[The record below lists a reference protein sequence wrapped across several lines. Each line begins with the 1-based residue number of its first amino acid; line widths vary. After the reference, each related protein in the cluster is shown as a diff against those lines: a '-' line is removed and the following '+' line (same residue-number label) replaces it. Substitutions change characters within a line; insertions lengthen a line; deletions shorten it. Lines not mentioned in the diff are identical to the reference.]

1 MEIRGM
7 KISGLDATRVR
18 DALRAFLEIE
28 TPRSFENGEFKVE
41 RKFLKADF
49 LAKELGLSEDAAAAL
64 LADLIDEGYID
75 QHKLTPTHRG
85 MALSQAEHRERLP
98 LNEADRILGEF
109 LDAVRKVNARP
120 DARILVKRVYVFGSY
135 LKGAATVGDIDL
147 LVEMP
152 LPEDCEPEDMDE
164 LDEVTEEIKISD
176 YLSFHAEWD
185 EVAATAEKK
194 LIYDHDAPA

>member
-7 KISGLDATRVR
+7 KISGLDAMRVR
-18 DALRAFLEIE
+18 DALRAFLEVE
-28 TPRSFENGEFKVE
+28 TRRSFENGQLKTE
-41 RKFLKADF
+41 RKILKADF
-49 LAKELGLSEDAAAAL
+49 LANELDLSEDAAATL
-64 LADLIDEGYID
+64 LADLIAEGYID
-75 QHKLTPTHRG
+75 PHKLTPTHRG
-85 MALSQAEHRERLP
+85 MALSQAENRERLP
-98 LNEADRILGEF
+98 LSEADRILGEF

-135 LKGAATVGDIDL
+135 LKRAATVGDIDL

-152 LPEDCEPEDMDE
+152 LSEDCEPEDMDE
-164 LDEVTEEIKISD
+164 IDVVTEEIKISD